1 MRIVMKIAQKYK
13 WNCVRKD
20 ELELVEIIYYNLKIA
35 RNAKKQTNVIL
46 LKKEKKDIKDDLYNV

>member
-1 MRIVMKIAQKYK
+1 MKIAQKCK
-13 WNCVRKD
+13 WNCVQKD